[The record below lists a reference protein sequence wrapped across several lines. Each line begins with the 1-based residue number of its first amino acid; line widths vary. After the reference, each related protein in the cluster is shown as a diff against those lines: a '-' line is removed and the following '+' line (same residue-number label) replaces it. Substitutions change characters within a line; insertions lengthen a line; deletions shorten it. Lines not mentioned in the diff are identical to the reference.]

1 MLSHSATNIDSTPV
15 TFNGLTQRRIA
26 GGQVLIIGIIG
37 VGVKFT
43 FFMLLNIVGTNER
56 KSPS

>member
-26 GGQVLIIGIIG
+26 GGQVLIIG